1 MPADTY
7 NQPDGS
13 GRVRFNL
20 SLSPVLWA
28 DVRHIVEAYGFRN
41 VQQLVTVALRQI
53 VAANRRGEM
62 RRCREKVAREET
74 MEAEAPGAYIAR
86 MFDELA
92 EAEPTPQTADRFRRR
107 HRRECL

>member
-1 MPADTY
+1 MRTDIPH
-7 NQPDGS
+7 QSDGS
-13 GRVRFNL
+13 GRARFNL
-20 SLSPVLWA
+20 SLSPALWA

-41 VQQLVTVALRQI
+41 VQQLVTVALRQL

-62 RRCREKVAREET
+62 RRCREKVERGET
-74 MEAEAPGAYIAR
+74 IEAEEAGAYIAR
-86 MFDELA
+86 MFDELS